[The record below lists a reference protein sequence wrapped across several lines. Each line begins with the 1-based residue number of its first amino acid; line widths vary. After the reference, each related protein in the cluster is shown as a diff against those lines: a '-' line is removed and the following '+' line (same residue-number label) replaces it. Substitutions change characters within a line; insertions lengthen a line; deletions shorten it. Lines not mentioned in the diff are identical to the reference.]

1 MESEIWKDVVG
12 YEGLYQVSNLGRVKS
27 IGRFVRTGK
36 DNKRFHN
43 GKIMKQRRNKL
54 GYMFVGLMD
63 GIGGRKNARVHRLVA
78 LAFIPNHQNLPQI
91 NHKDVNPSNNHVSN
105 LEWCDQSYN
114 NSYDNANIKRSLTR
128 KENYKGRPL
137 LMMDMD
143 GNVLKR
149 FDGIRDAEK
158 YIKKPHTGHIS
169 DCCNNKR
176 HSAYGYFWK
185 WEDNNLI
192 KL

>member
-1 MESEIWKDVVG
+1 M
-12 YEGLYQVSNLGRVKS
+12 
-27 IGRFVRTGK
+27 
-36 DNKRFHN
+36 N
-43 GKIMKQRRNKL
+43 GATKVTTIRMT
-54 GYMFVGLMD
+54 MP
-63 GIGGRKNARVHRLVA
+63 I
-78 LAFIPNHQNLPQI
+78 
-91 NHKDVNPSNNHVSN
+91 
-105 LEWCDQSYN
+105 
-114 NSYDNANIKRSLTR
+114 IKRSLTR

-192 KL
+192 KLYGL

>member
-1 MESEIWKDVVG
+1 
-12 YEGLYQVSNLGRVKS
+12 
-27 IGRFVRTGK
+27 
-36 DNKRFHN
+36 
-43 GKIMKQRRNKL
+43 
-54 GYMFVGLMD
+54 MFVGLMD

-78 LAFIPNHQNLPQI
+78 LAFIPNPLNLPQI

-143 GNVLKR
+143 GNVLKQ
-149 FDGIRDAEK
+149 
-158 YIKKPHTGHIS
+158 
-169 DCCNNKR
+169 
-176 HSAYGYFWK
+176 
-185 WEDNNLI
+185 L
-192 KL
+192 